1 MKRNITPKFKDAF
14 IIAFKNGE
22 KMNVNEAI
30 KEFKR
35 IDNIKGIIEMTKEVK
50 IGLIGIAALAML
62 IFGINY

>member
-50 IGLIGIAALAML
+50 
-62 IFGINY
+62 